1 MTFKLMT
8 AAAVAALAIAGTA
21 NASVIL
27 QDDFN
32 GPNLVSHGA
41 VGAGFAAAPGD
52 TASVSGGLAFVG
64 GACCNID
71 QNIYSVNTFDP
82 TGTTLTWTVA
92 SRPSIGAAGAMV
104 GFDQA
109 GNYACAGC
117 GPEIWLEARDDRTVF
132 DVVDNNGLWRYSG
145 MGPIGGFGELT
156 MTLSMDATGWSW
168 SMSDIGGALSDSGV
182 WQAGF
187 TPVDVMASAGGH
199 LATFGAV
206 RSDCS
211 ACGDGG
217 SFDSVTLTR
226 DGRGPVPEPASWALM
241 VAGFGLLGATMRR
254 RAARFA

>member
-21 NASVIL
+21 NATAIL

-32 GPNLVSHGA
+32 GPTLASPGA
-41 VGAGFAAAPGD
+41 AGNGFAAAPGD
-52 TASVSGGLAFVG
+52 TAFVSGGLAHVG
-64 GACCNID
+64 GACCNLD
-71 QNIYSVNTFDP
+71 QNIYSLDTYNP
-82 TGTTLTWTVA
+82 SGTTLTWTVA
-92 SRPSIGAAGAMV
+92 SRPFIGAAGAMV

-117 GPEIWLEARDDRTVF
+117 GPEIWLEARRDRTVF

-145 MGPIGGFGELT
+145 MGPIAGFGDITMSLT
-156 MTLSMDATGWSW
+156 MDSIGWSW
-168 SMSDIGGALSDSGV
+168 SISDTGGSLADSGV

-187 TPVDVMASAGGH
+187 GPGDVMSAAGGK
-199 LATFGAV
+199 LAVFGAV
-206 RSDCS
+206 RSDCP

-217 SFDSVTLTR
+217 SFDNVTLS
-226 DGRGPVPEPASWALM
+226 VPEPASWALM
-241 VAGFGLLGATMRR
+241 LTGFGLLGATMRR